1 MRILAVDD
9 DPIVLELLKGAL
21 TGDDM
26 KCDLTCCASAEE
38 AIEVMDA
45 DPEEFDCFLL
55 DIMLPG
61 IDGIELCD
69 SIRQTVAYRS
79 TPIIMI
85 TASRETD
92 LMRRAFGA
100 GATDF
105 VTKPLNGLDL
115 GARINTASMLN
126 AAMQR
131 ERAVRDT
138 LVRMSAT
145 RRAEFDTSVSLAAA
159 GVTDLSSIEND
170 LRNLPQGCY
179 AMQLFTIEVEGLRD
193 VYENVS
199 AAAYHEHL
207 ETTAEAATRALT
219 GHKIKLAYAGSGRFA
234 GVVLG
239 RPRIEPAEVEQAA
252 NAIMQNGW
260 DTSRHEADLPPRLRF
275 DLLSDQRLWTGTAAS
290 EHLAASLAAHPA
302 CDEVLETT
310 YAMAAE

>member
-9 DPIVLELLKGAL
+9 DPVVLDLLKGAL
-21 TGDDM
+21 TGKDM
-26 KCDLTCCASAEE
+26 RCDLTCCASAEE

-45 DPEEFDCFLL
+45 DPVDFDCFLL
-55 DIMLPG
+55 DVMLPG
-61 IDGIELCD
+61 IDGIELCER
-69 SIRQTVAYRS
+69 IRQTKTYRS

-85 TASRETD
+85 TACRETD
-92 LMRRAFGA
+92 LMSRAFGA

-145 RRAEFDTSVSLAAA
+145 RRAEFDTAVSLAAA
-159 GVTDLSSIEND
+159 GITDLSVIEDD
-170 LRNLPQGCY
+170 LQNLPQGCY
-179 AMQLFTIEVEGLRD
+179 AMQLFTIEVEGLQD

-199 AAAYHEHL
+199 AAAFHEHL
-207 ETTAEAATRALT
+207 EATAEAAMRALS
-219 GHKIKLAYAGSGRFA
+219 GHKVKLGYAGGGRFA

-239 RPRIEPAEVEQAA
+239 RPRIEPTATEQAA
-252 NAIMQNGW
+252 NATLQDVW
-260 DTSRHEADLPPRLRF
+260 DPARCQADMPPRLRVE
-275 DLLSDQRLWTGTAAS
+275 LLSDKRLWTG
-290 EHLAASLAAHPA
+290 LAASDYLAAAVAECTEWEEMP
-302 CDEVLETT
+302 EMT